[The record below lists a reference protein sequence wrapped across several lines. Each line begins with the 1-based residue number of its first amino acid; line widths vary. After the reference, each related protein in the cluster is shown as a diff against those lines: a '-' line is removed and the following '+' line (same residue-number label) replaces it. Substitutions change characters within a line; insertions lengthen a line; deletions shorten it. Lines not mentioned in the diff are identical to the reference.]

1 MDPAQIKQF
10 VKEIPIFAGLA
21 DRPLEKLIELMKER
35 SLPADSVVFS
45 EGDAARDMYVI
56 LAGQVKVVKRSSRGG
71 IERTLALMKRGDCFG
86 EMALIDVLPR
96 SATVRTI
103 EPAELVSVSIADLY
117 ALYKYDTEGYAFL
130 VMNIAREL
138 SRRLR
143 RADQIIVD
151 FFVSVDDYLSGAIG

>member
-1 MDPAQIKQF
+1 MDTPQIRQF
-10 VKEIPIFAGLA
+10 LKEIPVFAGLA
-21 DRPLEKLIELMKER
+21 ERPLDKLVELMKER
-35 SLPADSVVFS
+35 TLAAEAVVFS
-45 EGDAARDMYVI
+45 EGEAARDMYV
-56 LAGQVKVVKRSSRGG
+56 LVSGQVKVVKRSSRGTL
-71 IERTLALMKRGDCFG
+71 ERTLAILKKGDCFG

-96 SATVRTI
+96 SATVRTL
-103 EPAELVSVSIADLY
+103 EPATLLSVSIADLY

-151 FFVSVDDYLSGAIG
+151 FFVNVDEYLSGAIG